1 MADPYKE
8 KRAND
13 LSHINTMRFVIG
25 ALILTLTIS
34 LGINFIQAQEPE
46 AQRLSLPPELRYGA
60 TLTTGKIN
68 VWEIYNFTG
77 AIYQQLNLWL
87 DNGETEYI
95 DNIKKYNSYFSSR
108 FIAQKYRDYEQKKA
122 RLELKDRQRAISPL
136 GNYTEKDHCGAYH
149 DSCVKNLGN
158 GRWKVWLDV
167 NLREW
172 TQANKDSLPYELKNL
187 KLRIPFLVIY
197 DDTNTEYN
205 PWGLKIDYEFTSEI
219 QKIALKNKGASK

>member
-1 MADPYKE
+1 MASPYKE

-13 LSHINTMRFVIG
+13 LSHINTMRFMIG
-25 ALILTLTIS
+25 ALFLVLTIS
-34 LGINFIQAQEPE
+34 LAINFIQAQEPE

-68 VWEIYNFTG
+68 AWEIYSFTG

-87 DNGETEYI
+87 ENGNVEYI
-95 DNIKKYNSYFSSR
+95 DNLKSYSALFSSR
-108 FIAQKYRDYEQKKA
+108 FIAQKHKDFQQKKS

-136 GNYTEKDHCGAYH
+136 GDYSSEDHCGNYH
-149 DSCVKNLGN
+149 DSCVKSLGN

-172 TQANKDSLPYELKNL
+172 TQANKDSSPYELKNL

-197 DDTNTEYN
+197 DDTNTEFN
-205 PWGLKIDYEFTSEI
+205 PWGLKVDYEFTGEI
-219 QKIALKNKGASK
+219 QKISAKSKGSSK